1 MSAATHEVTGVSAG
15 VYAEIQHFYAR
26 QVNFLDNCL
35 AEGFAATFTEDGE
48 LIHASSPEP
57 VRGRSELLDAAR
69 RSISALPPGAVR
81 RHWFNMIVADPD
93 GEDRFRAVH
102 YALVITTQPG
112 GQPVIGA
119 ACVGHDILVRDPED
133 GRLLVLS
140 RRIEN
145 DNAPR

>member
-1 MSAATHEVTGVSAG
+1 MSAATHAVTGVSAD

-26 QVNFLDNCL
+26 QVHFLDNCVP
-35 AEGFAATFTEDGE
+35 EGFAATFAEDGE

-57 VRGRSELLDAAR
+57 VRGRDALLDAAR
-69 RSISALPPGAVR
+69 RSVSALPPGAIR

-93 GEDRFRAVH
+93 GEGRFRAVH

-112 GQPVIGA
+112 GQPVIGS
-119 ACVGHDILVRDPED
+119 ACVGHDILIRDPED
-133 GRLLVLS
+133 GRLLVRS

-145 DNAPR
+145 DSVPR